1 MYWQKKAKFL
11 PGAAVFFLAL
21 TSASYAAEPVA
32 HIVYTLNIKGTAS
45 RIDSIKLNGFDC
57 LGGPIRSLKI
67 PRDVSSGVVDG
78 LNTLKLEGK
87 SARNSRLEVIL
98 EKRTSGPKVEPL
110 LRLQVPPNQDL
121 SAYPIQFNISREP
134 VSEATRRGLG
144 DADRS
149 AILSLVKDYLE
160 ALSAKNSNKLK
171 DLYSFAIKEQKRIR
185 PEAAALYQKMLRA
198 ELELMRRDD
207 LKFKCRKLD
216 EVIIDTSGE
225 DPDLVRVTAGAN
237 AFLAESD
244 SVIDIKQDLS
254 FAALSAVT
262 KPPKGTVSM
271 RLKKQALSMRRTGG
285 EWHLTFEKGD

>member
-1 MYWQKKAKFL
+1 MYQQKKTKLLSA
-11 PGAAVFFLAL
+11 AAVFCLAL
-21 TSASYAAEPVA
+21 TSVSYAAEPD
-32 HIVYTLNIKGTAS
+32 VYTLNIKGTAS

-67 PRDVSSGVVDG
+67 PRDVSSGIVEG

-98 EKRTSGPKVEPL
+98 EKRSSGPKVEPL
-110 LRLQVPPNQDL
+110 LRLQVPPNKDL
-121 SAYPIQFNISREP
+121 SAYPIQFNINREP
-134 VSEATRRGLG
+134 VPEATKRGLD

-149 AILSLVKDYLE
+149 AILNLVKDYLE

-171 DLYSFAIKEQKRIR
+171 DLYSFALKEEKRIR

-244 SVIDIKQDLS
+244 SVIDLEQDLS
-254 FAALSAVT
+254 FAALSAVA
-262 KPPKGTVSM
+262 KPQKGTVRM
-271 RLKKQALSMRRTGG
+271 RLKKQALSIRRTGG